1 MGKEKG
7 GGEKGES
14 FLSFKFTRFVNLCHF
29 PQIFRH
35 IRKSQRTPLKK
46 DTTERRNISASRK
59 DINRKYK
66 IITITDTNLSR
77 KYIQITP
84 FGEVRLTCGKNIFRL
99 YKKAGTHNAELTSEY
114 LAQTL
119 RNIIIAE
126 SGNIAEDNVRLHD
139 LLYCVKHACM
149 ALRDNPDQVSI
160 SDVLSIFNEYEDVL
174 PEKDSSYPIH
184 NED

>member
-1 MGKEKG
+1 MLF
-7 GGEKGES
+7 S
-14 FLSFKFTRFVNLCHF
+14 TKFSAISKKL
-29 PQIFRH
+29 
-35 IRKSQRTPLKK
+35 QRTPRARRY
-46 DTTERRNISASRK
+46 TTEAGNIPASRK
-59 DINRKYK
+59 AINKKVSNKMRNDSP
-66 IITITDTNLSR
+66 ITKANLAN

-84 FGEVRLTCGKNIFRL
+84 LGEVRLTCGKNIFRL
-99 YKKAGTHNAELTSEY
+99 FKKAGTHNAELTSEY

-126 SGNIAEDNVRLHD
+126 SGNIAEDNVQLRN

-149 ALRDNPDQVSI
+149 ALRDNPDQFSI

-174 PEKDSSYPIH
+174 PEKDSPYPIH

>member
-1 MGKEKG
+1 MNTDSPITKA
-7 GGEKGES
+7 
-14 FLSFKFTRFVNLCHF
+14 NLA
-29 PQIFRH
+29 
-35 IRKSQRTPLKK
+35 
-46 DTTERRNISASRK
+46 N
-59 DINRKYK
+59 
-66 IITITDTNLSR
+66 

-99 YKKAGTHNAELTSEY
+99 YKKVDTHNAELTAEY

-149 ALRDNPDQVSI
+149 ALRDNPDQLSI
-160 SDVLSIFNEYEDVL
+160 SDVLSIFNEYEDVSHGNNL
-174 PEKDSSYPIH
+174 PYPIH

>member
-1 MGKEKG
+1 MKNDSPITKA
-7 GGEKGES
+7 
-14 FLSFKFTRFVNLCHF
+14 NLA
-29 PQIFRH
+29 
-35 IRKSQRTPLKK
+35 
-46 DTTERRNISASRK
+46 N
-59 DINRKYK
+59 
-66 IITITDTNLSR
+66 

-99 YKKAGTHNAELTSEY
+99 FKKAGTRNAELTSEY

-139 LLYCVKHACM
+139 LLYCVKHACIE
-149 ALRDNPDQVSI
+149 LRDNPDQLSI

-174 PEKDSSYPIH
+174 HGNNLPYPIH
-184 NED
+184 NATGERPATRSGDA